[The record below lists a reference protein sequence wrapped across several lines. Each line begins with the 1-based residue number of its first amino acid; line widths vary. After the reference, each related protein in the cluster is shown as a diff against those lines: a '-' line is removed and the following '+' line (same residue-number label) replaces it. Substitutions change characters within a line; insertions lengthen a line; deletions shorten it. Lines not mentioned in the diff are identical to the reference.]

1 MSKSLTDS
9 YSGVNE
15 EYLNSLSKEELLK
28 ILMTIITIPPVNSAD
43 WYPSDCYMPDTL
55 ADIIRQRQ

>member
-28 ILMTIITIPPVNSAD
+28 ILMTIITTPPVNSAD
-43 WYPSDCYMPDTL
+43 FYPCDVYMPDTL